1 MDPKLVEQKEE
12 EEEEGGFSRLT
23 LFLYF
28 DLAPTV
34 LPKPHKKRKKKK
46 EIQLVRNKFLP
57 EKGHHWLPDDGCA
70 TW

>member
-1 MDPKLVEQKEE
+1 MDPKLVEQKEEEE

-34 LPKPHKKRKKKK
+34 LPKPHKKRKKK
-46 EIQLVRNKFLP
+46 EI
-57 EKGHHWLPDDGCA
+57 
-70 TW
+70 